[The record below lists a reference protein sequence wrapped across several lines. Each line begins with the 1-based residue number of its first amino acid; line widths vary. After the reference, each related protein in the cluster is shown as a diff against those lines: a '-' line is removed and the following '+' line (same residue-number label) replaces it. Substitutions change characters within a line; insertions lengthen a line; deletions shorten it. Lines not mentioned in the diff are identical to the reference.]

1 MKTTNKPRARD
12 LLAGQTILARKRAEL
27 IAELR
32 TEIARLTA
40 ETLCLRREMEEA
52 RRDRRAA

>member
-1 MKTTNKPRARD
+1 MKTTTKTRARD

-40 ETLCLRREMEEA
+40 ENLCLRREMEDA
-52 RRDRRAA
+52 RRDRMAA